1 MRRTVT
7 VKLTKKSEHGQS
19 MVELALSLV
28 IILLLISAI
37 VDGARVLFTYM
48 ALRDAAQEG
57 SLFGSVEPGNTVAV
71 TARVRNA
78 SDMVRGFGAMNVQI
92 QVSYS
97 GSACAGGNNTIKVR
111 VTYSNFR
118 LTMPFVGAILGTQ
131 TIPISAAA
139 TDSIMRPL
147 C

>member
-1 MRRTVT
+1 MERIVT
-7 VKLTKKSEHGQS
+7 VKLTNKSEHGQS

-78 SDMVRGFGAMNVQI
+78 SDMVRGFGAANVQI

-97 GSACAGGNNTIKVR
+97 GSACAGGNNTVKVR

-118 LTMPFVGAILGTQ
+118 MTMPFVGAILGTQ

-139 TDSIMRPL
+139 INSILRPL

>member
-1 MRRTVT
+1 MSRVNNWGITQQ
-7 VKLTKKSEHGQS
+7 SERGQS

-28 IILLLISAI
+28 VILLMISAI
-37 VDGARVLFTYM
+37 VDGTRVLFSYM

-57 SLFGSVEPGNTVAV
+57 SLFGSIEPGNTSGI

-78 SDMVRGFGAMNVQI
+78 SDMVRGFGAGNVQV

-97 GSACAGGNNTIKVR
+97 GNACAGGNNTVKVR

-118 LTMPFVGAILGTQ
+118 LTMPFVGTILGSQ
-131 TIPISAAA
+131 SVPISAAA
-139 TDSIMRPL
+139 TDSILRPM

>member
-1 MRRTVT
+1 
-7 VKLTKKSEHGQS
+7 

-28 IILLLISAI
+28 MILLLITAI
-37 VDGARVLFTYM
+37 VDGTRVLFSYM

-57 SLFGSVEPGNTVAV
+57 SLFGSVEPKNTGEI

-78 SDMVRGFGAMNVQI
+78 SDMVRGFGAGNVQI

-97 GSACAGGNNTIKVR
+97 GGACAGGNNTVKVR
-111 VTYSNFR
+111 VTYSNFK
-118 LTMPFVGAILGTQ
+118 LTMPFVGAIIGTQ

-139 TDSIMRPL
+139 IDSILRPL

>member
-1 MRRTVT
+1 MNKSAAVNSTD
-7 VKLTKKSEHGQS
+7 KSERGQS

-28 IILLLISAI
+28 IILLMISAI
-37 VDGARVLFTYM
+37 VDGARVLFSYM

-57 SLFGSVEPGNTVAV
+57 SLFGSVEPGKTSAI

-78 SDMVRGFGAMNVQI
+78 SDMVRGFGAANVQI

-97 GSACAGGNNTIKVR
+97 GSACAGVNNTIKVR

-118 LTMPFVGAILGTQ
+118 MTMPFVGAILGTQ

-139 TDSIMRPL
+139 TDSILRPL